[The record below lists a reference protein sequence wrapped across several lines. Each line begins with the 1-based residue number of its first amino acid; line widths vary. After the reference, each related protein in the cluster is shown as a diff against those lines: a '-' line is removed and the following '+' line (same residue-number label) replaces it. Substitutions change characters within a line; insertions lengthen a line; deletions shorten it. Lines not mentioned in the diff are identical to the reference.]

1 MPDPNPPAPPV
12 EQPPAE
18 QPPAEQSPAEQLSLE
33 QKAALLSG
41 RDYWSTQAF
50 DAAGVPSVVLTDGP
64 HGVRRQ
70 VQFDRLGPHD
80 AVPATCFP
88 PAVAVGSSWDP
99 GVAGRIG
106 AAVGREA
113 RALGVHVVL
122 GPGVNIKRSPLCGR
136 NFEYYSEDPLLA
148 GVLGA
153 AHIEGQQG
161 QGAGASVK
169 HFAAN
174 NQETDRMLVSADA
187 DERTLREIYLP
198 AFERIVA
205 QAGPATVMCAYNK
218 VNGVYAA
225 QNRWL
230 LTEVLRGEWGF
241 AGAVVSDWGAVHDPV
256 AAVAAGLDLEMPGT
270 GGRSA
275 RQIVDAVRAGE
286 LDEAVV
292 DAAVGR
298 VLTLTGLAAGPA
310 GLAAG
315 PAGPTGRTGGFD
327 ADAHHA
333 LARQVATDC
342 AVLLKNDSGALPL
355 AGGGPIAVV
364 GEFARTPRYQ
374 GGGSSHVN
382 PTRVDAALDAIHAL
396 AGRHGRSVA
405 FAPGFTVD
413 GSGDGS
419 GDPATLREE
428 AVAAARLAEVTVVFA
443 GLGEREESEGFD
455 RETLDLPAAQVALIR
470 AVAAASPR
478 TVVVLSHGGVVS
490 LEGWHDDVDAILD
503 GFLLGQAG
511 GPAVADLLFGVANPS
526 GHLAETIPL
535 RLADNP
541 SYVNFPG
548 EQGHVRYGEGVMVG
562 YRWYNTV
569 GLPVRYPFGHGLS
582 YTTFTTGEVA
592 VEVTGPDTARAR
604 VTVTNTGGRAGQHV
618 VQVYVAT
625 TAGPVRRPSREL
637 RAFTKVSLEPGE
649 TRTVPLDLDR
659 RAFAYYDIRAAGWVV
674 APGAYIIQIGENA
687 ATVAGEA
694 AITLTGDL
702 VIHEL
707 TLDSTVRD
715 WLTHPIVGATL
726 LDELTAGM
734 TDEQRA
740 GWPADPDLLRSVA
753 SMPIHQALRMLGGAV
768 PEATLQR
775 LMARSRDQA
784 GRPTPTRFP

>member
-1 MPDPNPPAPPV
+1 MPESNPTAPSV
-12 EQPPAE
+12 EQP
-18 QPPAEQSPAEQLSLE
+18 SVEQLSLE

-41 RDYWSTQAF
+41 RDFWSTQPF
-50 DAAGVPSVVLTDGP
+50 DAAGVPSIVLTDGP

-70 VQFDRLGPHD
+70 VQFDHLGPHD

-99 GVAGRIG
+99 RVAERIG

-148 GVLGA
+148 GLLGA
-153 AHIEGQQG
+153 AHVHGQQG
-161 QGAGASVK
+161 QGVGASVK

-198 AFERIVA
+198 AFERIVTQA
-205 QAGPATVMCAYNK
+205 QPATVMCAYNK

-256 AAVAAGLDLEMPGT
+256 AALAAGLDLEMPGT
-270 GGRSA
+270 GGQSA
-275 RQIVDAVRAGE
+275 QRIVDAVRAGD

-298 VLTLTGLAAGPA
+298 VLALTALATHPA
-310 GLAAG
+310 GLAAD
-315 PAGPTGRTGGFD
+315 PTSPTGGFD
-327 ADAHHA
+327 VDAHHA
-333 LARQVATDC
+333 LARQVAADC
-342 AVLLKNDSGALPL
+342 AVLLKNDGGALPL
-355 AGGGPIAVV
+355 TGGGPIAVI

-374 GGGSSHVN
+374 GGGSSNVS
-382 PTRVDAALDAIHAL
+382 PTRVDAALDAIRAL
-396 AGRHGRSVA
+396 AAGLGRSVG

-413 GSGDGS
+413 GSGDT
-419 GDPATLREE
+419 AALRAE
-428 AVAAARLAEVTVVFA
+428 AVATARDAEVTVVFA
-443 GLGEREESEGFD
+443 GLGDREESEGFD
-455 RETLDLPAAQVALIR
+455 RETLDLPAAQVDLIR

-562 YRWYNTV
+562 YRWYDTV

-582 YTTFTTGEVA
+582 YTTFTTGDLTA
-592 VEVTGPDTARAR
+592 EVTGPDTARASAA
-604 VTVTNTGGRAGQHV
+604 VTNTGGRAGQHV
-618 VQVYVAT
+618 VQLYVAT
-625 TAGPVRRPSREL
+625 TAGPVRRPAREL

-649 TRTVPLDLDR
+649 TRTVTLDLDR
-659 RAFAYYDIRAAGWVV
+659 RAFAYYDIRAAGWIV
-674 APGAYIIQIGENA
+674 APGTYTLQIGENA
-687 ATVAGEA
+687 ATMAGEA

-702 VIHEL
+702 VIPEL
-707 TLDSTVRD
+707 TLDSTVGD
-715 WLTHPIVGATL
+715 WFTHPIVGATL

-734 TDEQRA
+734 TDEQRS
-740 GWPADPDLLRSVA
+740 GLPADPDLLRAVA
-753 SMPIHQALRMLGGAV
+753 SMPIRQALRMLGGAV

-775 LMARSRDQA
+775 LMARSR
-784 GRPTPTRFP
+784 RPD

>member
-1 MPDPNPPAPPV
+1 MPDPNPTAPPV
-12 EQPPAE
+12 ERPA
-18 QPPAEQSPAEQLSLE
+18 AERLSLE

-41 RDYWSTQAF
+41 RDFWSTQAF
-50 DAAGVPSVVLTDGP
+50 GAAGVPSVVLTDGP

-70 VQFDRLGPHD
+70 AQFDRLGPHD

-99 GVAGRIG
+99 RVAGRIG
-106 AAVGREA
+106 AAVGQEA

-122 GPGVNIKRSPLCGR
+122 GPGVNMKRSPLCGR

-153 AHIEGQQG
+153 AHVEGQQG
-161 QGAGASVK
+161 QGVGASVK

-198 AFERIVA
+198 AFERIVTQA
-205 QAGPATVMCAYNK
+205 QPATVMCAYNK
-218 VNGVYAA
+218 VNGVHAA

-256 AAVAAGLDLEMPGT
+256 AALAAGLDLEMPGT
-270 GGRSA
+270 GGQSA
-275 RQIVDAVRAGE
+275 QRIVAAVRAGE

-298 VLTLTGLAAGPA
+298 VLALTRLAASPAVPA
-310 GLAAG
+310 GQ
-315 PAGPTGRTGGFD
+315 FD
-327 ADAHHA
+327 AAAHHA
-333 LARQVATDC
+333 LARQAAADC
-342 AVLLKNDSGALPL
+342 AVLLKNDGGALPL
-355 AGGGPIAVV
+355 TGGGPIAVV

-374 GGGSSHVN
+374 GGGSSNVN
-382 PTRVDAALDAIHAL
+382 PTRVDAALDTIREL
-396 AGRHGRSVA
+396 AAGHGRSVG

-413 GSGDGS
+413 SA
-419 GDPATLREE
+419 GDPVALRDE
-428 AVAAARLAEVTVVFA
+428 AVAAARQAEVTVVFA

-455 RETLDLPAAQVALIR
+455 RETLGLPATQVDLIR

-511 GPAVADLLFGVANPS
+511 GPAVADLLFGVVNPS

-562 YRWYNTV
+562 YRWYDTV

-582 YTTFTTGEVA
+582 YTTFATGDLT
-592 VEVTGPDTARAR
+592 VEVTGPDSARAC
-604 VTVTNTGGRAGQHV
+604 VEVSNTGDRAGQHV
-618 VQVYVAT
+618 VQLYVAT

-659 RAFAYYDIRAAGWVV
+659 RAFAYYDVRAAGWVV
-674 APGAYIIQIGENA
+674 APGTYVIQIGENA
-687 ATVAGEA
+687 ATVLGET
-694 AITLTGDL
+694 AIALAGDL
-702 VIHEL
+702 VVPEL
-707 TLDSTVRD
+707 TLDSTVGD
-715 WLTHPIVGATL
+715 WFGHPIVGATL
-726 LDELTAGM
+726 LDELTGGM
-734 TDEQRA
+734 GDEQRA
-740 GWPADPDLLRSVA
+740 GLAADPDLLRSVA
-753 SMPIHQALRMLGGAV
+753 SMPFRQALRMLGGAV

-775 LMARSRDQA
+775 LMARSR
-784 GRPTPTRFP
+784 R